1 MANQSNV
8 ARLEEAQREA
18 TQIQDKIR
26 RQQILIEQTENRQQE
41 LYQRARE
48 ILGNND
54 IKEEEILPA
63 LRTKLTQ
70 INDNNTKAVNDFQN
84 AINKIKSTID
94 EIEASQQS
102 Q

>member
-8 ARLEEAQREA
+8 ARLEEAQKEA

-48 ILGNND
+48 ILGNNN
-54 IKEEEILPA
+54 IQEEEILPA
-63 LRTKLTQ
+63 LRAKLTQ

>member
-8 ARLEEAQREA
+8 ARLEEAQKEA
-18 TQIQDKIR
+18 SQIQDKIR

-48 ILGNND
+48 ILGNNN
-54 IKEEEILPA
+54 IQEEEILPA
-63 LRTKLTQ
+63 LRAKLTQ